1 VSDTNTQ
8 AGDAQAGDEPVAMMD
23 FFMHLEYHE
32 VVAPNFRRYGEALMD
47 EKIIGGKCPGSCG
60 LIYVPPR
67 SFCPIDVVAMT
78 EANDVELAQTGTVTN
93 YTVVA
98 PVQYYGQEETE
109 PFVRASITLDPPGG
123 SLMLQDILDVP
134 VDQVRSGMRVRAVW
148 LEQDKRSVDEIDNRA
163 GRGAPGLIRGWEPT
177 GEPDVPEGQYHDEG
191 F

>member
-1 VSDTNTQ
+1 MTDTQQSGTEQ
-8 AGDAQAGDEPVAMMD
+8 TGDEPVAMMD

-32 VVAPNFRRYGEALMD
+32 VVAPNFRRYGEALMN
-47 EKIIGGKCPGSCG
+47 EKIIGGKCPGACG

-109 PFVRASITLDPPGG
+109 PFVYASVLLDGANSTLGG
-123 SLMLQDILDVP
+123 QDITGIP
-134 VDQVRSGMRVRAVW
+134 HDQVRSGLRVKAVW
-148 LEQDKRSVDEIDNRA
+148 LPKNKRSAEGISN
-163 GRGAPGLIRGWEPT
+163 RGWGSVSSAIESFEPS
-177 GEPDVPEGQYHDEG
+177 GEADMDRAKFEEHI